1 MQEKCSP
8 KFSDRL
14 RLAMAE
20 AGIKAARL
28 AENACISKGYVS
40 GLLSGTKE
48 EPSFEVVKKIA
59 EVLSCSPTF
68 LLYGMEQ
75 GQEMESVLRE
85 EPPVYGKKSEASPLR
100 SPDELAKSR
109 VENARKLGKAEALLE
124 RAEGK

>member
-1 MQEKCSP
+1 MQEK
-8 KFSDRL
+8 
-14 RLAMAE
+14 
-20 AGIKAARL
+20 
-28 AENACISKGYVS
+28 
-40 GLLSGTKE
+40 
-48 EPSFEVVKKIA
+48 
-59 EVLSCSPTF
+59 CSPTF